1 MYEGVSPCPAPCSL
15 QADTLTVL
23 AVAGPFTT
31 LDTTS
36 TGESVLSH
44 SIQLTCLL
52 QNLCKI
58 CWK

>member
-1 MYEGVSPCPAPCSL
+1 MSPCPAPCSL

-44 SIQLTCLL
+44 SLQLICLL

-58 CWK
+58 FWK